1 MIKPPTVGWK
11 VKEGSF
17 PPPSLPP
24 HPPPPPPLPIPRV
37 ENFLAGLVEKLLV
50 EGTVKLLSITPKI
63 DCNDMDVC

>member
-11 VKEGSF
+11 VGEGSF
-17 PPPSLPP
+17 PPPLP
-24 HPPPPPPLPIPRV
+24 HPPPPLPIPRV
-37 ENFLAGLVEKLLV
+37 ESFLAGLVEKLLV